1 MTSPL
6 ELNPFR
12 TENGIHYLDADGGA
26 FEYSDGKE
34 AESYLNQVLSD
45 ASDLGSSSSEL
56 EDKVIDW
63 PSEYHLSGKR
73 ANLLR
78 EYNWDGVNRVL
89 ELGCGCGALT
99 RFLGEQGMS
108 VDAVEGSQQRIQLA
122 AKRCRDLKDIQFL
135 CANFNDLELPQKE
148 YDAILLVGV
157 AEYAARFMA
166 SAVSGAEAVVALL
179 QRLRRSLKEDGFVF
193 IAIENR
199 TGLKYVLGAHE
210 DHYARRF
217 AGVFNYPDEHGMR
230 TYTKNDWEQFLSQA
244 GYSSPE
250 FSYPFPDYKVP
261 TVILSDHMVKHDKYS
276 FNHIEGMRSRDYVMS
291 LPEGFYVTEHLLWQA
306 LSENN
311 NVDALANSFCIVA
324 HNATEVAR
332 SVTQFDF
339 VHLPGFR
346 RRAEFNVITRKDIG
360 SDTVTRRHVFP
371 DLKRA
376 LSSVRQTVRNEHYLS
391 GTLLSVQWSRAALLQ
406 DNGHMFDDMLR
417 EYFGFLIA
425 EHNAGRLYIDLLPTN
440 ILVSD
445 DGEFHVFDQ
454 EWEVDWPLT
463 PRFVF
468 FRALVAFAQRHR
480 VEIARITRG
489 RGIFNIREFVVC
501 GFDTVDR
508 HRLEARPLRGLVEQ
522 ENMFQGLIARDER
535 TDRTSDA
542 LDMQLTVLDVNEP
555 IQSHVYWSFR
565 KRSYSEEASVM
576 VEYIPADERQTL
588 IFQLPEATE
597 QFVRFRFDPTEEYR
611 NDSTAFFNIYKIAV
625 RYGSDF
631 RSSEIVWHMEGE
643 DRVAEAADKL
653 SGMAFCDAEIGR
665 VFAVLN
671 EDPWMDFAFI
681 PRRKL
686 VAGERTYITVTLR
699 AKRSA
704 EYLLAQDRFLKRED
718 YYGRRLEALE
728 ARLEDKELI
737 EAELARIKSSQVW
750 RLAHF
755 FRRHV
760 YHRGARVLRGLK
772 RRLTEY
778 RQLGWR
784 LGVRRFTD
792 TVEHYWRRLRRL
804 PVTPIGPPSIYEQWL
819 LRYRQEQA
827 ALNVALDGEPP
838 LISVLM
844 PVFNVDPQ
852 ILDRAVQSV
861 LAQTYDNWEL
871 CIADDCSTKKA
882 TKDYLARLN
891 DPRIK
896 VQFLDKNVNISAA
909 TNAAAA
915 QAGGSYYAFMD
926 NDDELERSALYD
938 MAVAV
943 QGSGADLLYS
953 DEDFIGPD
961 GHLQLPHFKPDY
973 SPDLLL
979 AHNYITHL
987 VVIKRELFERI
998 GGFRSQYDGAQDYDL
1013 LLRAVEQAER
1023 IQHVAKPLYH
1033 WRMSEQ
1039 STSLDPTVKPHASRN
1054 ALAALQDCLQRR
1066 RIDAVVEETEQAHF
1080 FRVRRRINGD
1090 PLVSIIVPFKD
1101 KPVLLKSCL
1110 DSIVTKSTYQ
1120 NYEFIGVSNDSVAP
1134 SVFDTLH
1141 EYTRRDRRFQLVQY
1155 NIEFN
1160 FSKIVNYGVAQSK
1173 GDYVLLLNNDIEIVS
1188 PEWIEAMLE
1197 HAQREEVAAVGG
1209 KLLYPN
1215 NTIQHAGI
1223 MIGLGGYAGHV
1234 HKRFPAFSPGYF
1246 NRLNIV
1252 QNVSAVTGAMMMVK
1266 RSLFEQFGG
1275 FDEEM
1280 FAIAY
1285 NDVDF
1290 CLRARER
1297 DMLNIFTPY
1306 ALAYHHESV
1315 SRGYEDTEAKRKR
1328 FAREMNNLRER
1339 HGPALSNGDPY
1350 YNPNFDQDSDNF
1362 SLRPITP

>member
-1155 NIEFN
+1155 NI
-1160 FSKIVNYGVAQSK
+1160 
-1173 GDYVLLLNNDIEIVS
+1173 
-1188 PEWIEAMLE
+1188 
-1197 HAQREEVAAVGG
+1197 
-1209 KLLYPN
+1209 
-1215 NTIQHAGI
+1215 
-1223 MIGLGGYAGHV
+1223 
-1234 HKRFPAFSPGYF
+1234 
-1246 NRLNIV
+1246 
-1252 QNVSAVTGAMMMVK
+1252 
-1266 RSLFEQFGG
+1266 
-1275 FDEEM
+1275 
-1280 FAIAY
+1280 
-1285 NDVDF
+1285 
-1290 CLRARER
+1290 
-1297 DMLNIFTPY
+1297 
-1306 ALAYHHESV
+1306 
-1315 SRGYEDTEAKRKR
+1315 
-1328 FAREMNNLRER
+1328 
-1339 HGPALSNGDPY
+1339 
-1350 YNPNFDQDSDNF
+1350 
-1362 SLRPITP
+1362 